1 MRDRLQRSASF
12 CGLFCFSPLGVPL
25 CQPSAGSAH
34 KVRVHGYSITKCCRF
49 APGPQSQVS
58 MSAQLFFLL
67 HILLSGSQ
75 GKKKAYSKG
84 VRLPW

>member
-58 MSAQLFFLL
+58 MSAQLFFLRSETL
-67 HILLSGSQ
+67 CGSQ
-75 GKKKAYSKG
+75 GKKKAHSKD